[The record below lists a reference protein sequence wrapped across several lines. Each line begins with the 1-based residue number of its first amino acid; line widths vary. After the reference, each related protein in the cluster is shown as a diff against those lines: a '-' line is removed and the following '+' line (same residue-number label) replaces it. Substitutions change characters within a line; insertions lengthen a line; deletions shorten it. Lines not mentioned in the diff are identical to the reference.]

1 MDVKLVIMF
10 MVVYVWVYYFL
21 ARRVLADIRKVDP
34 DYFEYSGARG
44 GIGMENSLAVGRLIF
59 DVGMPKDFY
68 PGVIKVRLMIVRV
81 MLGATPVVFVAL
93 LLMG

>member
-1 MDVKLVIMF
+1 MDVKLVITL

-21 ARRVLADIRKVDP
+21 ARRVLTDIRKVDP

-44 GIGMENSLAVGRLIF
+44 GIGMENSLAVGRMIF
-59 DVGMPKDFY
+59 DGGMPKNFY
-68 PGVIKVRLMIVRV
+68 PSVIKAKLMIVRV
-81 MLGATPVVFVAL
+81 MLGAAPVVFVAL